1 MIECESARAYQS
13 MQDFRNLKVWQA
25 NRKLTVLIYRATA
38 DFPSDERFGLI
49 SQMRRAVIRIGACIA
64 EGCGRRTI
72 KDTGH
77 FFQMSFSS
85 ATELLHHL
93 ITSLDLQYLSQDR
106 FDELDGKLLEI
117 RKMVTSL
124 MKRLK

>member
-1 MIECESARAYQS
+1 

-25 NRKLTVLIYRATA
+25 NRELTVQIYRVTA
-38 DFPSDERFGLI
+38 NFPAEERFGLV
-49 SQMRRAVIRIGACIA
+49 SQMRRAVVRIGACIA
-64 EGCGRRTI
+64 EGCGRRTM

-85 ATELLHHL
+85 ATELLHHM
-93 ITSLDLQYLSQDR
+93 ITSLDLGFL
-106 FDELDGKLLEI
+106 DEAQFSALDSKLLEI
-117 RKMVTSL
+117 RKMLTSL